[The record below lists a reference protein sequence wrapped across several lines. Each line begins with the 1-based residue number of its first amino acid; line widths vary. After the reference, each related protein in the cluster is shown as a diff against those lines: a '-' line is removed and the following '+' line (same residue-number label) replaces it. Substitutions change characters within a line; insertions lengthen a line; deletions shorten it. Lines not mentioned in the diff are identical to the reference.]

1 MLLIHQCILLQ
12 NFIQIH
18 QETTENQEIYFVLLR
33 QKSLFLDK
41 EGAQPPMT
49 LKSWEFSTLQR
60 HRAQPHL
67 PYLETLSNLRVLAL
81 KMNKILTQ
89 AGIEPWP
96 SSKTQ
101 NLQPTH

>member
-18 QETTENQEIYFVLLR
+18 QETTEKQEIYLVLLR
-33 QKSLFLDK
+33 QKSLFPNK

-49 LKSWEFSTLQR
+49 LNTWEFPTLQR

-67 PYLETLSNLRVLAL
+67 PYLETLSNLRVFAL

-89 AGIEPWP
+89 AGIEPRP
-96 SSKTQ
+96 SRKIQ